1 MTPEKGSPS
10 FSSRRTKKGGGPFSG
25 ESIRMRRIVLAYSG
39 GLETSIAIPWL
50 GEQHRADVI
59 AVTMDLGQGK
69 EVLEE
74 IRDRAL
80 ASGALRA
87 HVVDVRDAFVRDY
100 LVRGLKA
107 GVLWRQGASMAS
119 ALAYPLIAQKLI
131 EIASIEQTSVV
142 AHGDRAGGAAALD
155 RTLRALDPTLTVLA
169 PAGEW
174 GMTSAEQLDYAQQ
187 RHLTRPAGLTGGP
200 AAKPAGGLPE
210 EPACVE
216 VSIERGVPVAIN
228 GVVMTLIDLIGSLE
242 IIAAAH
248 GVAPSALVVLYTA
261 HDALERAAIASDA
274 ETFAAQVA
282 EQYVRILRDGSW
294 FAPMRAALDAYT
306 DAMQQQV
313 GGVVRLKLFKG
324 ECTVVDCQLS
334 AAPAVRTI
342 ALTKAR

>member
-1 MTPEKGSPS
+1 ME
-10 FSSRRTKKGGGPFSG
+10 
-25 ESIRMRRIVLAYSG
+25 RIVLAYSG

-50 GEQHRADVI
+50 ADQYRADII

-69 EVLEE
+69 EVLEG

-87 HVVDVRDAFVRDY
+87 HVIDVRDAFVRDY

-107 GVLWRQGASMAS
+107 GVLAHEGASMAS
-119 ALAYPLIAQKLI
+119 SLACPLISQKLV
-131 EIASIEQTSVV
+131 EIASIEQARVV

-155 RTLRALDPTLTVLA
+155 LTVRALDPALTVLA

-174 GMTSAEQLDYAQQ
+174 GMTGAEQLEYARQ
-187 RHLTRPAGLTGGP
+187 RHLMLPARLTGGL
-200 AAKPAGGLPE
+200 AAKPAGELPE
-210 EPACVE
+210 EPASVE
-216 VSIERGVPVAIN
+216 VTMERGVPVAIN
-228 GVVMTLIDLIGSLE
+228 GVVMTLSDLVGSLD
-242 IIAAAH
+242 IIAGAH
-248 GVAPSALVVLYTA
+248 GVAPSALVVLHMA
-261 HDALERAAIASDA
+261 HQALQKAVMASDA
-274 ETFAAQVA
+274 DTFAAQVA

-313 GGVVRLKLFKG
+313 GGVVRLKLLKG
-324 ECTVVDCQLS
+324 ACTVVDRRLS

-342 ALTKAR
+342 ALTKAH

>member
-10 FSSRRTKKGGGPFSG
+10 FSSRRTKKGDGPFSG

-87 HVVDVRDAFVRDY
+87 HVVDARDAFVRDY

-107 GVLWRQGASMAS
+107 GVLRQGASMAS
-119 ALAYPLIAQKLI
+119 LACPLIAQKLV

-142 AHGDRAGGAAALD
+142 AHGDRAGAAAALD

-174 GMTSAEQLDYAQQ
+174 GMTSAEQLDYAHQ
-187 RHLTRPAGLTGGP
+187 RLLTRPAGLTGGP

-228 GVVMTLIDLIGSLE
+228 GVVMTLIDLIGSLD
-242 IIAAAH
+242 IIAGAH

-261 HDALERAAIASDA
+261 HDALEKAAIASDA

-313 GGVVRLKLFKG
+313 GGVVRLRLFKG

-342 ALTKAR
+342 ALTKAH

>member
-1 MTPEKGSPS
+1 MT
-10 FSSRRTKKGGGPFSG
+10 
-25 ESIRMRRIVLAYSG
+25 RIVLAYSG

-50 GEQHRADVI
+50 AEQYRADVI

-107 GVLWRQGASMAS
+107 GVLSHEGASMAS
-119 ALAYPLIAQKLI
+119 ALAVPLIAQKLV
-131 EIASIEQTSVV
+131 EIAGIEQTRVV
-142 AHGDRAGGAAALD
+142 AHGDRAGGGAALD
-155 RTLRALDPTLTVLA
+155 LTVRALDPALTVLA

-174 GMTSAEQLDYAQQ
+174 GMTGAEQLDYAQQ
-187 RHLTRPAGLTGGP
+187 RHLTLPAGLTGAF
-200 AAKPAGGLPE
+200 AAKPAGGLHE
-210 EPACVE
+210 EPAYVE
-216 VSIERGVPVAIN
+216 VSIERGVPIAIN
-228 GVVMTLIDLIGSLE
+228 AVVMTLIDLVGSLD
-242 IIAAAH
+242 IIAGPH
-248 GVAPSALVVLYTA
+248 GAAPSALVILDMA
-261 HDALERAAIASDA
+261 HQALQKSLMAGDA
-274 ETFAAQVA
+274 ETFAARVA

-324 ECTVVDCQLS
+324 ECAVVDCRLS
-334 AAPAVRTI
+334 AAPAVKTI
-342 ALTKAR
+342 ALTKAH